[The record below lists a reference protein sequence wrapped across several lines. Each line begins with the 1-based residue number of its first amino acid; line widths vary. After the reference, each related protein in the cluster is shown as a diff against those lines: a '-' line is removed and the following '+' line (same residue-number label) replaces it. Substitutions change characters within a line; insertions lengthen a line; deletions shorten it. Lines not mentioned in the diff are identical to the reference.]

1 MSDENVAEAIT
12 AVDPTAVIAD
22 SAKVTDQTFHTL
34 REWLNMLIA
43 EHGADILVT
52 GAAIVVIQIV
62 RGLLTRYVRSLT
74 GLRQD
79 ARRALIV
86 RLRGISIVL
95 TMMVILAIWSSEVRT
110 LTISILA
117 LGTISVLAFKEL
129 LQCLLGSM
137 VRSGSSSFKVGDR
150 ISVDGIRGEVIDIS
164 WMHTTVLA
172 TGSHLHAITG
182 ERVTIPNSVFLT
194 KPIHNYSLGNGYGI
208 QSLDFPV
215 KLSYPIESIKSALVA
230 QATELCS
237 DYIDDVRASV
247 QATYEQKGLTPLAPE
262 PRVRVTIDSADA
274 ATITLRMALPQDRK
288 SGIEQALVTTYML
301 MVAECAD
308 GDVATNAESLDNQ
321 DKTAEDRSDEE
332 AVAAQIR

>member
-1 MSDENVAEAIT
+1 VKTSALAVAKT
-12 AVDPTAVIAD
+12 AVGCAAMSEAELTEEVVAVNATAVISD
-22 SAKVTDQTFHTL
+22 SAQVTDQTFATL
-34 REWLNMLIA
+34 NEWLRVIIA
-43 EHGADILVT
+43 NHGADILVT
-52 GAAIVVIQIV
+52 AAAIVVIQIL
-62 RGLLTRYVRSLT
+62 RGILTRYVRTMT

-79 ARRALIV
+79 ARRSLIV

-129 LQCLLGSM
+129 IQCLLGSM

-194 KPIHNYSLGNGYGI
+194 KPIHNFSLGNGYGI
-208 QSLDFPV
+208 QSL
-215 KLSYPIESIKSALVA
+215 
-230 QATELCS
+230 
-237 DYIDDVRASV
+237 
-247 QATYEQKGLTPLAPE
+247 
-262 PRVRVTIDSADA
+262 
-274 ATITLRMALPQDRK
+274 
-288 SGIEQALVTTYML
+288 
-301 MVAECAD
+301 
-308 GDVATNAESLDNQ
+308 
-321 DKTAEDRSDEE
+321 E
-332 AVAAQIR
+332 AVS